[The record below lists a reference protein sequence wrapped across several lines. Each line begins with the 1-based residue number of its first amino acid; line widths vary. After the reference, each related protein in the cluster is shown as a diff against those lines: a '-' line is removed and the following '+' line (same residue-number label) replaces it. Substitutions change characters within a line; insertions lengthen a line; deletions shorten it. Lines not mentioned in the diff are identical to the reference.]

1 MKRVNKKIVGVLVLL
16 VSIGSFYLLK
26 QVQKHEKTS
35 QQETKQKYIDIKPE
49 KPIIHVIDDNKFVFV
64 ASNKPERNSSW
75 KYGQNYVIDFTSH
88 QLVDKTKS
96 GNKEDNAEEYFKVI
110 AYDINTKDYNTKE
123 IDVFDLLGNNKD
135 YRISRSQDLHFRNLY
150 FINDQDYVAI
160 TKKSKVDGANE
171 DMILNISTGQLDD
184 AKKFGD
190 LKQIFPP
197 YGNLDLAYGDT
208 LKDLEKILLE
218 KYNLVLMPG
227 YIEKGVS
234 KNGEKI
240 DLSNTNIAEEYPD
253 LAKDINQLERLYM
266 RPKQYNSKEW
276 FDTVLHWFAP
286 KGQDVLEV
294 YATDP
299 KSGEKTQIKSYD
311 ELMVWSANHPE

>member
-16 VSIGSFYLLK
+16 VSIGSFFMWK
-26 QVQKHEKTS
+26 QVQKHGKTN
-35 QQETKQKYIDIKPE
+35 QQETKQKYIDVKSE
-49 KPIIHVIDDNKFVFV
+49 KPTIHVIDDNKFVFV

-88 QLVDKTKS
+88 QLVDETKS
-96 GNKEDNAEEYFKVI
+96 GNKADNAEEYFKVI
-110 AYDINTKDYNTKE
+110 AYDINTKDYKTKE

-135 YRISRSQDLHFRNLY
+135 YLISRSQDLHFQNLY
-150 FINDQDYVAI
+150 FINDQDYVAL
-160 TKKSKVDGANE
+160 TKESKVDGTNE

-276 FDTVLHWFAP
+276 FNKILHWFAP
-286 KGQDVLEV
+286 KGQDVLEI

-299 KSGEKTQIKSYD
+299 KTGEKTQIKSYD
-311 ELMVWSANHPE
+311 ELQEWSANHPD

>member
-1 MKRVNKKIVGVLVLL
+1 MA
-16 VSIGSFYLLK
+16 F
-26 QVQKHEKTS
+26 
-35 QQETKQKYIDIKPE
+35 IDI
-49 KPIIHVIDDNKFVFV
+49 HGHYAWDIDDGMP
-64 ASNKPERNSSW
+64 SLE
-75 KYGQNYVIDFTSH
+75 
-88 QLVDKTKS
+88 
-96 GNKEDNAEEYFKVI
+96 
-110 AYDINTKDYNTKE
+110 
-123 IDVFDLLGNNKD
+123 
-135 YRISRSQDLHFRNLY
+135 
-150 FINDQDYVAI
+150 
-160 TKKSKVDGANE
+160 
-171 DMILNISTGQLDD
+171 D
-184 AKKFGD
+184 AKKALEKAKNNRISTIVATPHVVSG
-190 LKQIFPP
+190 KH
-197 YGNLDLAYGDT
+197 T

-276 FDTVLHWFAP
+276 FDKILHWFAP

-299 KSGEKTQIKSYD
+299 KTGEKTQIKSYN
-311 ELMVWSANHPE
+311 ELQVWSANHSE